1 MELETLEKL
10 LDKYYS
16 VYLYA
21 KFSTMSISDLF
32 DSEFKTRNKG
42 HFSAI
47 VRVALADGHIEPEE
61 REFLDK
67 LAHKLDISEDEYA
80 EILENPLKYPIN
92 PPVMHIQRL
101 ERLYD
106 LGRMVHV
113 DHQLGDKQDAMLRR
127 FALALGFTPGNV
139 NYIVNKA
146 LDLIDAK
153 VDLETFIYEMTH
165 MNK

>member
-1 MELETLEKL
+1 
-10 LDKYYS
+10 
-16 VYLYA
+16 
-21 KFSTMSISDLF
+21 MSFSDLF

-47 VRVALADGHIEPEE
+47 VRVALADGKVTDEE
-61 REFLDK
+61 KGFLDK
-67 LAHKLDISEDEYA
+67 LASKLEITSDEYE

-92 PPVMHIQRL
+92 PPYLYSQRL

-106 LGRMVHV
+106 LGRMVHT
-113 DHQLGDKQDAMLRR
+113 DHHLGDKQDILLKK

-139 NYIVNKA
+139 NLIVNKA
-146 LDLIDAK
+146 MSLIDQK
-153 VDLETFIYEMTH
+153 VDSDVFLYEMEH

>member
-1 MELETLEKL
+1 
-10 LDKYYS
+10 
-16 VYLYA
+16 
-21 KFSTMSISDLF
+21 MSFSDLF

-47 VRVALADGHIEPEE
+47 VRVAIADGDLSKEE
-61 REFLDK
+61 KEFLDK
-67 LAHKLDISEDEYA
+67 LAVRLEISASEYE

-92 PPVMHIQRL
+92 PPYSYAHRL

-106 LGRMVHV
+106 LSRMVYV
-113 DHQLGDKQDAMLRR
+113 DHVLGAKQKEILSK

-139 NYIVNKA
+139 KLIVDKA
-146 LDLIDAK
+146 LSLLVMG
-153 VDLETFIYEMTH
+153 VDLDTFVFEMTH